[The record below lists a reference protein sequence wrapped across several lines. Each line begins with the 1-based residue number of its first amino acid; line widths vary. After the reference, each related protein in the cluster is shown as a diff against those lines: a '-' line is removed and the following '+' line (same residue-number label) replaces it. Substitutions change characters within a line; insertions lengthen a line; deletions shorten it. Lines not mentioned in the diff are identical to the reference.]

1 MTKICPKCSAE
12 NSDTGGFCQN
22 CGEDLKNVKSEA
34 KPTET
39 SSGGAAGFWNNQS
52 KGGKI
57 AIGLGVCC
65 IGLILII
72 AISGMFAPDAT
83 TKTTNTSSDTSAA
96 DTSSSSDSSSTTDAA
111 SGIQIQ
117 VDYSGSWS
125 GSYGDETGQ
134 QSVDG
139 SGTKTIDL
147 SGNPSIVSAVF
158 QKKDSGSGTLT
169 VNILK
174 DGSVVESKSTSA
186 EYGVVSTSH
195 SF

>member
-1 MTKICPKCSAE
+1 MVS
-12 NSDTGGFCQN
+12 S
-22 CGEDLKNVKSEA
+22 A

-39 SSGGAAGFWNNQS
+39 SSGGAGGFWNNQS

-65 IGLILII
+65 IGIILII
-72 AISGMFAPDAT
+72 AIAGMFAPDAT
-83 TKTTNTSSDTSAA
+83 TTTTNTSPDTSALSDNTSSA
-96 DTSSSSDSSSTTDAA
+96 TDTSSTTNAA

-139 SGTKTIDL
+139 SGTKTIDV

-158 QKKDSGSGTLT
+158 QKKDDGSGTLT
-169 VNILK
+169 VNILE